1 MVMDNIEKLK
11 NIFVE
16 SLEIKPNTVND
27 ELSYGSASWDSI
39 AHLALVASIEMEFDI
54 MLSSDDVIDMSS
66 FKKAKEILGKHGI
79 QF

>member
-1 MVMDNIEKLK
+1 MDNIQKLTK
-11 NIFVE
+11 TFAE
-16 SLEIKPNTVND
+16 SLEIEQEKVTD
-27 ELSYGSASWDSI
+27 ELSYGSSSWDSI

-54 MLSSDDVIDMSS
+54 MLTSDDVIDMSS